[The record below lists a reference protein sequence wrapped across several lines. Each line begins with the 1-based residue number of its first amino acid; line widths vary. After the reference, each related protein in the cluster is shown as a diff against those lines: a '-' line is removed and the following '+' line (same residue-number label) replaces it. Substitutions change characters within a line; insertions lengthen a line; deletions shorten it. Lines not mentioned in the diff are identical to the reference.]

1 MTRKKKKSVTGTRYL
16 SVFDQH
22 RLKIARKTLAMN
34 PKMVAVL
41 GGMTIEEAEQV
52 IKELTGKEDD
62 HVESD

>member
-1 MTRKKKKSVTGTRYL
+1 
-16 SVFDQH
+16 
-22 RLKIARKTLAMN
+22 MN

-52 IKELTGKEDD
+52 IKELTGKEND